1 MTSRGAA
8 AAALVSIWIILGA
21 KGAVADPPSDRELPE
36 ALTLDRALDLLR
48 DRSPRS
54 RAEHA
59 RIDVA
64 AAERIAAG
72 VYPNPSLSYG
82 GLALAH
88 GANTGAAWQHQIVL
102 EQPLLLFGQRGA
114 REDVADLGVR
124 AESAR
129 VSASLADRALAVRQA
144 FATLVA
150 RQERARVLE
159 ESVAELSRLEQIVRG
174 RQKAGDRSVYDVAR
188 IELETTTLRV
198 ELSNAQTDVEDA
210 SGRLA
215 SLLGFPGWRPRA
227 EGDLEPRQLPT
238 SLDRLWGTAQSQRPS
253 IAAARAQEATARGG
267 LTLAR
272 RERLPVPAVAL
283 GTLLTQQEISASVF
297 FGLSLPLPVFDRGQ
311 GAIARATAEMRAGE
325 RAVEAELAETR
336 ADLERARAVY
346 LRQRETLRNIEQQMV
361 DRIPAL
367 RRMAEE
373 SYRGGSAGILELLDS
388 FRSVK
393 EIRLTHLAQREAVKQ
408 AEASLIAV
416 AGLEPLGP
424 ARGRRR

>member
-1 MTSRGAA
+1 MTSKGVLAA
-8 AAALVSIWIILGA
+8 AMVFIWIILGA
-21 KGAVADPPSDRELPE
+21 ESAKADPPSDRELPE
-36 ALTLDRALDLLR
+36 ALTLARALELLR

-54 RAEHA
+54 RAESA

-64 AAERIAAG
+64 AAERVAAG

-82 GLALAH
+82 GLALVQ
-88 GANTGAAWQHQIVL
+88 GPNTGAAWQHQIVL

-114 REDVADLGVR
+114 REDVADLNTR
-124 AESAR
+124 AEQAR
-129 VSASLADRALAVRQA
+129 VSASLSDLALAVRQA
-144 FATLVA
+144 FATLVS
-150 RQERARVLE
+150 RQDRVRVLD
-159 ESVAELSRLEQIVRG
+159 ESVAELSRLEQIVSG

-188 IELETTTLRV
+188 IELEITALRV
-198 ELSNAQTDVEDA
+198 DLRNAKTDVEDE

-215 SLLGFPGWRPRA
+215 FLLGFPGWRPRA

-238 SLDRLWGTAQSQRPS
+238 GLEQLWGTAQSQRPS

-283 GTLLTQQEISASVF
+283 GTLLTQRENSASLF

-311 GAIARATAEMRAGE
+311 GAIARATAEIRAGE
-325 RAVEAELAETR
+325 RTVEAELAETR

-346 LRQRETLRNIEQQMV
+346 FRQRETLRDIEQQMV
-361 DRIPAL
+361 DKIPAL
-367 RRMAEE
+367 RQMAEE
-373 SYRGGSAGILELLDS
+373 SYRGGNAGILELLDS

-393 EIRLTHLAQREAVKQ
+393 EIRLTHLAQREAVKL
-408 AEASLIAV
+408 AEAALISV
-416 AGLEPLGP
+416 AGLEPLRP
-424 ARGRRR
+424 TRGRRR

>member
-1 MTSRGAA
+1 MMFREMMKRAA
-8 AAALVSIWIILGA
+8 ATALVFIGVIFGA
-21 KGAVADPPSDRELPE
+21 GTALAEPPGDLELPE
-36 ALTLDRALDLLR
+36 SLTLARALELLR
-48 DRSPRS
+48 DESPYA
-54 RAEHA
+54 RAEQA
-59 RIDVA
+59 RVDVVATERVA
-64 AAERIAAG
+64 AGI
-72 VYPNPSLSYG
+72 YPNPSLSYG

-88 GANTGAAWQHQIVL
+88 GANTGTEWQHQIVV
-102 EQPLLLFGQRGA
+102 EQPLLLFGQRKA

-124 AESAR
+124 AEQAR
-129 VSASLADRALAVRQA
+129 VSASLADRALEVRQA

-150 RQERARVLE
+150 SQERVSVLE
-159 ESVAELSRLEQIVRG
+159 DSVAELSRLEQIVRG
-174 RQKAGDRSVYDVAR
+174 RQEAGDQSEYDVAR

-198 ELSNAQTDVEDA
+198 ELRNAQTDVEDA

-227 EGDLEPRQLPT
+227 EGNLEPRELPT
-238 SLDRLWGTAQSQRPS
+238 GLEQLWGTARSQRPS
-253 IAAARAQEATARGG
+253 IAAARAQEASARGG

-283 GTLLTQQEISASVF
+283 GTLLTQQEDSVSVF
-297 FGLSLPLPVFDRGQ
+297 FGLSIPLPVFDRGQ
-311 GAIARATAEMRAGE
+311 GAIERATVEMRAE
-325 RAVEAELAETR
+325 AHAVEAELAETR
-336 ADLERARAVY
+336 ADLERAQAVY
-346 LRQRETLRNIEQQMV
+346 VRQRETLRNIEQEMV

-373 SYRGGSAGILELLDS
+373 SYRGGSADILDLLDS

-393 EIRLTHLAQREAVKQ
+393 EIRLTHLAQREAVKL

-424 ARGRRR
+424 AR